1 LYKCV
6 CSAAE
11 AAARAL
17 KTVWTPAAT
26 SLPLVGGKPVVLA
39 RNTVPQNLLKLEK
52 GLQDT
57 LLDPKK
63 QSKLG
68 KKIVGGTSAAKWY
81 VLVPFDSTVFSNI
94 LAGVLLMVASFVVGT
109 MCMLFWFCWF

>member
-1 LYKCV
+1 M
-6 CSAAE
+6 
-11 AAARAL
+11 

-26 SLPLVGGKPVVLA
+26 SLPMIGGKPVVLA

-52 GLQDT
+52 GLLDT

-94 LAGVLLMVASFVVGT
+94 
-109 MCMLFWFCWF
+109 